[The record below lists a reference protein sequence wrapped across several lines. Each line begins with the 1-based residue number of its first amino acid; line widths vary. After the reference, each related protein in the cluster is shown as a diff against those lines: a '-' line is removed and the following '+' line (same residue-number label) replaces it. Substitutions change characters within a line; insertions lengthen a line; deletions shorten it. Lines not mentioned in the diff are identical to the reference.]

1 MRLEPILH
9 DTKYKREYLSLAFLL
24 ALTGCF
30 FVERSWDKE
39 ESAGLMAAEN
49 QKALHFRAPE
59 EGTYLPFLTKLFG
72 KASAPELAE
81 ALEESGATV
90 TNISESEGTIDEN
103 GKFQKIRVQGTG
115 SFAQI
120 VRGFDIIKG
129 KERWNAMDL
138 KSLKREGGQLSFDA
152 EIRTFQSRGT
162 YEKEKYSSDR
172 SHGDRKEPRGEDSR

>member
-9 DTKYKREYLSLAFLL
+9 DTKYKREYLALAFLL

-59 EGTYLPFLTKLFG
+59 EGTYLPFLTELFG

-103 GKFQKIRVQGTG
+103 G
-115 SFAQI
+115 
-120 VRGFDIIKG
+120 
-129 KERWNAMDL
+129 
-138 KSLKREGGQLSFDA
+138 
-152 EIRTFQSRGT
+152 
-162 YEKEKYSSDR
+162 
-172 SHGDRKEPRGEDSR
+172 

>member
-1 MRLEPILH
+1 
-9 DTKYKREYLSLAFLL
+9 
-24 ALTGCF
+24 
-30 FVERSWDKE
+30 
-39 ESAGLMAAEN
+39 MAAEN

-59 EGTYLPFLTKLFG
+59 EGTYLPFLTELFG